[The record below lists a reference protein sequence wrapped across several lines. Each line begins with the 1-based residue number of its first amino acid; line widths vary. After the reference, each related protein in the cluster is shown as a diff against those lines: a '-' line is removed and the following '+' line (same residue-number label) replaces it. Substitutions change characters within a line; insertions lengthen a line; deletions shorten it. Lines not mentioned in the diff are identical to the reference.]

1 MIHVMPG
8 RLVGLILASVALLGS
23 LASPAGAQ
31 SIDEIVARHMTA
43 RGGSERWQAIR
54 SLRMTGR
61 AFAGPG
67 REALVTRE
75 IKRPGRVRTEFTF
88 QGLTGVY
95 AYDGKRGW
103 QVSPLTGVLD
113 PQALEPEN
121 AQVAAEQA
129 DLEGALAGGARK
141 GYTLALI
148 GRETLA
154 GREALHIRVTPKTG
168 PPQEHYLDAET
179 YLLVRTEATR
189 QVRGRTVLLE
199 TVYGDYRSVGG
210 AVFAHSI
217 DIGARGRPDRVHIV
231 VESIEVNPPID
242 DKRFRMP

>member
-1 MIHVMPG
+1 MRCLTRSHGVAGIATC
-8 RLVGLILASVALLGS
+8 LALLGW
-23 LASPAGAQ
+23 LPSPAAAQ
-31 SIDEIVARHMTA
+31 TMDEIVARHMAA
-43 RGGSERWQAIR
+43 RGGAARWQQIR
-54 SLRMTGR
+54 SLRMAGR

-95 AYDGKRGW
+95 AFDGKRGW

-113 PQALEPEN
+113 PRPLEMEN

-129 DLEGALAGGARK
+129 DLEGALAGGAKK

-148 GRETLA
+148 GREPID
-154 GREALHIRVTPKTG
+154 GRDALHIRVTPKAG
-168 PPQEHYLDAET
+168 PSQEQFLDAET
-179 YLLVRTEATR
+179 YLLVRTESTR
-189 QVRGRTVLLE
+189 QVRGRTVQLE
-199 TVYGDYRSVGG
+199 TAYGDYRSIGG
-210 AVFAHSI
+210 VVIPHAI
-217 DIGARGRPDRVHIV
+217 DIGARGRPERVHIV
-231 VESIEVNPPID
+231 VETVDVNLPID

>member
-1 MIHVMPG
+1 MIHVMTG
-8 RLVGLILASVALLGS
+8 RLVGLILASVALIGS
-23 LASPAGAQ
+23 LASPASAQ
-31 SIDEIVARHMTA
+31 SIDEIVARHMAA

-54 SLRMTGR
+54 SLRMIGR

-148 GRETLA
+148 GPETIA

-168 PPQEHYLDAET
+168 PPQDHYLDAET

-189 QVRGRTVLLE
+189 QVRGRTTLLE

-231 VESIEVNPPID
+231 VESIEVNPSID

>member
-1 MIHVMPG
+1 MIHAMPG
-8 RLVGLILASVALLGS
+8 RLVELILASVALLGS

-31 SIDEIVARHMTA
+31 SIDEIVARHMAA

-113 PQALEPEN
+113 PQDLEPEN
-121 AQVAAEQA
+121 AQAAAEQA

-141 GYTLALI
+141 GYTLAVI

-154 GREALHIRVTPKTG
+154 GREALHIRVTSKTG

-189 QVRGRTVLLE
+189 QVRGRTTLLE

-231 VESIEVNPPID
+231 VESIEVNPSID